1 MKTIS
6 FLTTVH
12 LFVATHEEGERAREK
27 QRERVRETE
36 TETETEADRERQ
48 RERQRERASVCV
60 CMCVCVRERAC
71 PSENHLQC
79 SCFGASADAVKEDG
93 AGSLEALE
101 A

>member
-1 MKTIS
+1 MKTLF

-48 RERQRERASVCV
+48 RERQRERECVCAYVCV
-60 CMCVCVRERAC
+60 SEREHA
-71 PSENHLQC
+71 PPKIIC
-79 SCFGASADAVKEDG
+79 SVVVLVEVPTQ
-93 AGSLEALE
+93 
-101 A
+101 